1 LIKQYDQSNTM
12 KRTFLNLVVVL
23 LLSSCIS
30 RSYLVKIDDPY
41 KEIKGIKL
49 MQNVIGRSA
58 DKAASINGNQYYSIN
73 YAYLLEIKKDQ
84 QPSMSLDVQM
94 QTPIRTDELDSVMF
108 LNLGNEK
115 IRMVAFDSKLK
126 KIDKSLNV
134 LPAPNN
140 SPTLAERAIITE
152 NGSYQLMSQQFTV
165 PENLWL
171 YMVTAEKIQY
181 RLYIGKEGIDVKL
194 NPTETTKLHEF
205 FSQAI
210 KCRTEIVPSVSQGK

>member
-73 YAYLLEIKKDQ
+73 YAYLLEIKKNQ

-152 NGSYQLMSQQFTV
+152 NGSYQ
-165 PENLWL
+165 WL